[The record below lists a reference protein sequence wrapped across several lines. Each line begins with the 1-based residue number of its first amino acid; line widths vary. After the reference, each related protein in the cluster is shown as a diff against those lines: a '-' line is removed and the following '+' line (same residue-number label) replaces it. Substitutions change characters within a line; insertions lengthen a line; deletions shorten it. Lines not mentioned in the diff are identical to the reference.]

1 MLALSSNVMAFAP
14 TMMPTMAPVRASVVM
29 QEVCAA
35 PLSTRLRPR
44 RRSAPKRWGAR
55 VQALATAFACVLAFA
70 CVEAS
75 SRHSHSHVLPSL
87 SVLSSQRDLMPG
99 FQDAATVE
107 KDAEAAKAAGEFC
120 YGLPGSIAPFERF
133 DPFNLLEGKTFEQV
147 RTWREAEL
155 AHARVGMLAAAGF
168 LVQEKFHPLF
178 SGDGGPAVDQ
188 IPRLPVAIWFLMT
201 LGIGACEALR
211 IQVGW
216 SNPNSPDHVF
226 QKLLPDYVP
235 GDIGFDPLGL
245 KPEDPE
251 EFRIMQTKELQN
263 GRLGMIA
270 AAGFLAQEAV
280 TDQTW
285 GTYWGLP
292 DF

>member
-1 MLALSSNVMAFAP
+1 M
-14 TMMPTMAPVRASVVM
+14 
-29 QEVCAA
+29 
-35 PLSTRLRPR
+35 
-44 RRSAPKRWGAR
+44 
-55 VQALATAFACVLAFA
+55 
-70 CVEAS
+70 
-75 SRHSHSHVLPSL
+75 
-87 SVLSSQRDLMPG
+87 LSSQRDLMPG

-133 DPFNLLEGKTFEQV
+133 DPFNFLEGKTFEQV

-188 IPRLPVAIWFLMT
+188 IPRLPVVVWFAMT

-263 GRLGMIA
+263 GRLGMLA